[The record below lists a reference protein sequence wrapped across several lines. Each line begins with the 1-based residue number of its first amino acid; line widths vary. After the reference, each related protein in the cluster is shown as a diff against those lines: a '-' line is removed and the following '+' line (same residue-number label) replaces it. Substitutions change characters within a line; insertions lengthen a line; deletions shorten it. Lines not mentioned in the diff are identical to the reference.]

1 MVTGLVLVRLSA
13 GREKETLKQIKATKG
28 VAHVSAVYG
37 RWDVVVDIEAEDL
50 PHMTEVV
57 VEKLRSL
64 PGVASTETL
73 VTTAI

>member
-13 GREKETLKQIKATKG
+13 GQEKETLRQIKATKG

-50 PHMTEVV
+50 PQMTEVV
-57 VEKLRSL
+57 VGKIRSI
-64 PGVASTETL
+64 PGVGSTETL